1 MTISLSAHSLFS
13 SSRSC
18 RRLFRL
24 IICHLNEAAS
34 TTVMS
39 SEVPSIIASIFEM
52 PYLMLSW
59 WGLEMAA
66 ADPPHNIGME
76 SVLTSCPFWRTAF
89 SLIEC
94 SLFSL
99 PTAWICSFW
108 GVGADLSKSRKSSGP
123 SLSVSTW
130 GGVFRARAFKG
141 SWLFKVKIC
150 WSWKW
155 NVFII
160 SCYHNSLWNL
170 HNHTSVWNSF
180 LKSLLQVS
188 IWWCYL

>member
-1 MTISLSAHSLFS
+1 MTISLSARSLFS

-18 RRLFRL
+18 RRLFCL

-39 SEVPSIIASIFEM
+39 SEVPSIIASIFEV
-52 PYLMLSW
+52 PYLTLSW
-59 WGLEMAA
+59 WGLEVAA
-66 ADPPHNIGME
+66 AEPPRNTGME

-89 SLIEC
+89 SLIER

-99 PTAWICSFW
+99 PTARPSSFW
-108 GVGADLSKSRKSSGP
+108 GVGAGLSKSRKSSSL
-123 SLSVSTW
+123 SLSVSTR
-130 GGVFRARAFKG
+130 GGVFRARSLKG
-141 SWLFKVKIC
+141 VDCIRSRSAGLE
-150 WSWKW
+150 W

-170 HNHTSVWNSF
+170 HNHTSVWNTF
-180 LKSLLQVS
+180 LKSLFQVS